1 MLINGRIAGT
11 AGHVCMDMMA
21 IDLGP
26 DSADKVGDEVILW
39 GKGLPVEKI
48 AELVGTIPY
57 ELVLRLTDRVVKE
70 YV

>member
-1 MLINGRIAGT
+1 
-11 AGHVCMDMMA
+11 MMA